1 MLAHNELCH
10 LCLQKI
16 FQLGENQAW
25 FQSTCKVFFYH
36 TFFLHFLLED
46 EEPKFQISS

>member
-1 MLAHNELCH
+1 MRADIEPCYLCPE
-10 LCLQKI
+10 KI

-25 FQSTCKVFFYH
+25 FQSTGKAFFYH

-46 EEPKFQISS
+46 EESKFQISS